1 MIVEGVIAVIAT
13 VGAVFWLYRRS
24 RRKMRL
30 AFLAKYGVD
39 PSDATDRLI
48 VPMTERLINEGADW
62 PHVEQAARAVMTDL
76 WMLQGEQQK
85 VLAIVFRVWD
95 RGQQRFKALQA
106 KWGVPFPLKGD
117 DLADKL
123 YLPMVHKLL
132 GEGRSIADIE
142 RLTADLLTDVGVSRD
157 QQKSIAELLI
167 LAQAE
172 HEAKRQ

>member
-30 AFLAKYGVD
+30 VFLAKYGVD

-95 RGQQRFKALQA
+95 RDSSALKHCRQNGAFRF
-106 KWGVPFPLKGD
+106 P
-117 DLADKL
+117 
-123 YLPMVHKLL
+123 
-132 GEGRSIADIE
+132 
-142 RLTADLLTDVGVSRD
+142 
-157 QQKSIAELLI
+157 
-167 LAQAE
+167 
-172 HEAKRQ
+172 